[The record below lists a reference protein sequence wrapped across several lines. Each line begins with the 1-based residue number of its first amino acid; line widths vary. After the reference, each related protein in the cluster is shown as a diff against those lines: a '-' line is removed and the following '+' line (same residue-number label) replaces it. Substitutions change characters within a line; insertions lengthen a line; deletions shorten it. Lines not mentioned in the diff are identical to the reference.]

1 MIEFRCKMCA
11 TRYSVLESRAGE
23 TTNCEHCGQVIEV
36 PYPPLEL
43 PQEVTEGGSV
53 VYRHEQGSHDP
64 SLVSGDEA
72 NIGLVSSHIEAHI
85 GKIDG
90 VLHELVSELVHIDIH
105 CVAPTPDMPYH
116 TLVTSGMSDRP
127 MACPNGMQDCSFAEL
142 LIRLP
147 ADWPITKAAFQN
159 EKHYWPIR
167 WLKILARF
175 PHEYDTWLFEG
186 HTIPNGDPPKAF
198 ADETKFSGW
207 MLHSAALAPPE
218 FHVLKVSPEKSI
230 HFFAIYPLYDE
241 EMQLKL
247 TEGAD
252 KLIAKFE
259 KHRVT
264 EVVDI
269 HRRNVTRAGF
279 WPFS

>member
-1 MIEFRCKMCA
+1 MVEFRCKNCA
-11 TRYSVLESRAGE
+11 TRYSALDSRAGE
-23 TTNCEHCGQVIEV
+23 TTTCEQCGHTIEI

-43 PQEVTEGGSV
+43 SQEVTEGGSV
-53 VYRHEQGSHDP
+53 VYRHEQGSQEQP
-64 SLVSGDEA
+64 LATGDQA
-72 NIGLVSSHIEAHI
+72 NIKLISTHVETHV
-85 GKIDG
+85 GKIDN

-127 MACPNGMQDCSFAEL
+127 MACPEGLEACAFAEL

-147 ADWPITKAAFQN
+147 ADWPITREAFRD

-186 HTIPNGDPPKAF
+186 HTIPNGDPPGPF
-198 ADETKFSGW
+198 AEGTKFSGW
-207 MLHSAALAPPE
+207 MLHPAVLAPPE
-218 FHVLKVSPEKSI
+218 FHTLPVSAEKSI
-230 HFFAIYPLYDE
+230 HFFAIYPLYDS

-247 TEGAD
+247 NKGAE

-259 KHRVT
+259 KHGVT

-269 HRRNVTRAGF
+269 HRPDVTRGF
-279 WPFS
+279 WPFG